1 MTRSELGQASPA
13 ADGAVLADTSS
24 QSGLL
29 KPGHKRLLQ
38 LAVALIALVFA
49 GQWLYHRITYVHIDD
64 ARIDGEVI
72 TISSLASGQ
81 LEELPV
87 IEGDEVKSGQLL
99 ARIDSRDAVLRREM
113 LVARLRTIEMQMEV
127 VKAQGSQV
135 DQETLGKYQSEE
147 MRLQG
152 AQADVAS
159 AQAQLAQASGDL
171 RRAQELTD
179 QKWLSPQALER
190 VNTDYKRA
198 DETHRKA
205 LADLSGAR
213 GALSSA
219 GGSRKQ
225 LDVVQ
230 RQLMVLVRQ
239 ADETQAEIR
248 RQDNDIAVRTILSPG
263 DGAVVMTF
271 VRRGEHVS
279 AGQRILM
286 YHDPANIW
294 VEANVKETDVEHLQP
309 GMPVELRVDAFPG
322 KLFTG
327 EIIRVG
333 KAATTKFALLP
344 NPNPSGN
351 FTRITQRLP
360 LRIQIKDRSLPLRP
374 GMLVE
379 VDVNTRN
386 H

>member
-1 MTRSELGQASPA
+1 
-13 ADGAVLADTSS
+13 
-24 QSGLL
+24 LL
-29 KPGHKRLLQ
+29 KPGHKRLLL
-38 LAVALIALVFA
+38 LAVALIGLVFA
-49 GQWLYHRITYVHIDD
+49 GQWLYHRITHVHIDD

-81 LEELPV
+81 IEELPV

-113 LVARLRTIEMQMEV
+113 LVARLSTIEMQKEV

-147 MRLQG
+147 MRLQ
-152 AQADVAS
+152 AVQADVAS
-159 AQAQLAQASGDL
+159 AQAQLSQASGDL

-198 DETHRKA
+198 EETHRKA
-205 LADLSGAR
+205 LADLAGAR
-213 GALSSA
+213 GTLSSA

-230 RQLMVLVRQ
+230 RQLMVLMRQ

-263 DGAVVMTF
+263 NGAVVMTF

-294 VEANVKETDVEHLQP
+294 VQANVKETDVEHLRP

-322 KLFTG
+322 KIFKG

-360 LRIQIKDRSLPLRP
+360 LRIQIKDSSLPLRP

-379 VDVNTRN
+379 VDVDTRN